1 MKLRQ
6 YFASVFGWLLLLL
19 LATSPALAERRVA
32 LVIGN
37 DAYTHLPKL
46 NNARKDAEG
55 MAAKLQEL
63 GFETILKVNASE
75 RDMARALRDFE
86 GRLSSGAVGLAY
98 FAGHGIQADGKN
110 YLIPANANIEVE
122 ADLSV
127 EALTAQDI
135 LASMERAGNPLN
147 ILILDACRDNPLPRS
162 DWIPFRYPLKV
173 SSNFFKTG
181 HNMAC
186 SPI

>member
-6 YFASVFGWLLLLL
+6 YSARVFGWLLLLL

-110 YLIPANANIEVE
+110 YLIPANA
-122 ADLSV
+122 
-127 EALTAQDI
+127 DI
-135 LASMERAGNPLN
+135 GHAGATTLRIYEDGRWRWCECGQVIRRRLYCIWQHPHFTPGWCN
-147 ILILDACRDNPLPRS
+147 
-162 DWIPFRYPLKV
+162 
-173 SSNFFKTG
+173 G
-181 HNMAC
+181 
-186 SPI
+186 